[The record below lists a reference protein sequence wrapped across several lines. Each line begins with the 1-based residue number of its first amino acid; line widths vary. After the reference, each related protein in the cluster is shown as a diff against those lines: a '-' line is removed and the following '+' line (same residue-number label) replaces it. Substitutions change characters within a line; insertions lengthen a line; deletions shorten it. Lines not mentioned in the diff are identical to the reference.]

1 MTNMVSCYY
10 NILRRKHSIL
20 HPYRTSK
27 LATVAVSAQGTHTYA
42 HAIMRAHMQAHA
54 HIQAS
59 AHTHI
64 PFPNA

>member
-1 MTNMVSCYY
+1 
-10 NILRRKHSIL
+10 
-20 HPYRTSK
+20 